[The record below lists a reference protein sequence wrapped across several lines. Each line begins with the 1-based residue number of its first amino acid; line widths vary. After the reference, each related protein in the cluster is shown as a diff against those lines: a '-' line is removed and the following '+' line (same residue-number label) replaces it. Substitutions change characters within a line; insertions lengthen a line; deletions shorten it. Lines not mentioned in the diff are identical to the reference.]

1 MWPPFLLSRAG
12 APAVLIAATLSASV
26 PRPSEA
32 QATAPR
38 QPSSAATRRTLDAG
52 ARAELLEAREQVWR
66 AWFAH
71 DSVQLERLL
80 PADGFLAVGA
90 DSVWRNREQTIAES
104 RAFVKSGARLV
115 SIEFP
120 RTEMQVFGD
129 VVVIYT
135 TFRYTTERAGQQS
148 HSAGNA
154 VEVFEHRN
162 GVWQNPSWYLDF
174 LPNG

>member
-1 MWPPFLLSRAG
+1 MRAEVIRRAAVVPLLTAVLVASMAPRLVRSQASSSRA
-12 APAVLIAATLSASV
+12 APSPAVARS
-26 PRPSEA
+26 
-32 QATAPR
+32 
-38 QPSSAATRRTLDAG
+38 LDAR
-52 ARAELLEAREQVWR
+52 ARTELLEAREQVWR

-80 PADGFLAVGA
+80 PRDGFLAVGA
-90 DSVWRNREQTIAES
+90 DSVWRNRDQTIAES
-104 RAFVKSGARLV
+104 RAFTKSGGRLV

-135 TFRYTTERAGQQS
+135 TFRYTTEHGGQR
-148 HSAGNA
+148 HTSAGNA
-154 VEVFEHRN
+154 VEVFERRD

-174 LPNG
+174 LPKG